1 MAALCANNA
10 HSSTAKCADYARDM
24 TRQSVHAVPMGE
36 LQKEWLKSRKKEI
49 GVGDQEIGEAI
60 GRDRTIATK
69 LLNGQIP
76 FDFKYIDG
84 FSRVLRISKAEV
96 LRRFG
101 ILDEDAD
108 AIPGP
113 SGASLDDL
121 AAEHGLVFVDEIDLA
136 FGMGATFL
144 DDREP
149 EVMGI
154 VPFRENWLHGL
165 YSGDVK
171 HLKVV
176 RGRGDSMEPTIR
188 DGDTVLVD
196 TSLRRIDDQ
205 DRIWAISYGDLGM
218 IRRIRVT
225 PKGSWMLMPDN
236 QVVRPDEVGDGETFI
251 IGRVIWIGRRI

>member
-1 MAALCANNA
+1 M
-10 HSSTAKCADYARDM
+10 
-24 TRQSVHAVPMGE
+24 VPNYVSA
-36 LQKEWLKSRKKEI
+36 WRKHRGLSQDE
-49 GVGDQEIGEAI
+49 VAEAI
-60 GRDRTIATK
+60 GTTKSMYGKLERGERTLDTDWLEKMGRAFKCEPYQIIAAAPGEHPASG
-69 LLNGQIP
+69 NG
-76 FDFKYIDG
+76 
-84 FSRVLRISKAEV
+84 AT
-96 LRRFG
+96 
-101 ILDEDAD
+101 
-108 AIPGP
+108 
-113 SGASLDDL
+113 LDDL

-144 DDREP
+144 DDGEP
-149 EVMGI
+149 EVMGV
-154 VPFRENWLHGL
+154 VPFRENWIHGL

-225 PKGSWMLMPDN
+225 PRGSWMLMPDN
-236 QVVRPDEVGDGETFI
+236 SVVRPDEVGDGETFI

>member
-1 MAALCANNA
+1 MDSRLRLSQCREMLKHEAIREELIRQLDAKEIKGKDVAAALGI
-10 HSSTAKCADYARDM
+10 DPARVTEM
-24 TRQSVHAVPMGE
+24 
-36 LQKEWLKSRKKEI
+36 RKYERR
-49 GVGDQEIGEAI
+49 VQAEEEEPLA
-60 GRDRTIATK
+60 R
-69 LLNGQIP
+69 LLRMDDHLP
-76 FDFKYIDG
+76 
-84 FSRVLRISKAEV
+84 SPTVKAE
-96 LRRFG
+96 
-101 ILDEDAD
+101 A
-108 AIPGP
+108 
-113 SGASLDDL
+113 ASRGLAEF
-121 AAEHGLVFVDEIDLA
+121 AAELGLVLVDEIDLA

-144 DDREP
+144 DGGEP

-196 TSLRRIDDQ
+196 TSQRRIDDQ

-225 PKGSWMLMPDN
+225 PRGSLMLMPDN
-236 QVVRPDEVGDGETFI
+236 QVVRPDEVGDGETAV

>member
-1 MAALCANNA
+1 MLKHEAIREELIRQLDAKIIKGKDVAAALGI
-10 HSSTAKCADYARDM
+10 DPARITEM
-24 TRQSVHAVPMGE
+24 
-36 LQKEWLKSRKKEI
+36 RKYERRVQAEEEEI
-49 GVGDQEIGEAI
+49 LARLLGMVDQAAPS
-60 GRDRTIATK
+60 DRET
-69 LLNGQIP
+69 
-76 FDFKYIDG
+76 
-84 FSRVLRISKAEV
+84 
-96 LRRFG
+96 
-101 ILDEDAD
+101 
-108 AIPGP
+108 
-113 SGASLDDL
+113 GARSLSLTDL
-121 AAEHGLVFVDEIDLA
+121 AAEYGLVFVDEIDLA

-144 DDREP
+144 DSAEP

-196 TSLRRIDDQ
+196 TSVRRIDDQ

-236 QVVRPDEVGDGETFI
+236 SVVRPDEVGDGETFI